1 MTTQETQKLYREV
14 RYGGRTVEG
23 DYVYERVTLPYTM
36 NRINAISFAICQQ
49 NDIVSFEKIRV
60 I

>member
-1 MTTQETQKLYREV
+1 MTQEEQKLYREV
-14 RYGGRTVEG
+14 RYGGRTAEG

-36 NRINAISFAICQQ
+36 NRINAISVAICQQ
-49 NDIVSFEKIRV
+49 DDIVSFEKIRV